1 MSFGAGAIA
10 SLAFAETSEIL
21 TVVTPTG
28 VYAEVALGT
37 VTVLGHAT
45 AHPFPLRSQE
55 RRWLSQREFTRQL
68 T

>member
-21 TVVTPTG
+21 TVVEPTG

-37 VTVLGHAT
+37 VTVLGN
-45 AHPFPLRSQE
+45 Q
-55 RRWLSQREFTRQL
+55 
-68 T
+68 